1 MIPWRR
7 WFAFA
12 VLSLGLTP
20 EDFWALTLD
29 EWRFLLPDESPALGR
44 RGLEKL
50 IALYPD
56 EKHE

>member
-29 EWRFLLPDESPALGR
+29 EWRFLQPDESPSLDR
-44 RGLEKL
+44 RGLQRL

-56 EKHE
+56 EQS